1 MLNNY
6 TVYETPEGQ
15 EWRQP
20 LLVSLLEL
28 RESRWELLY
37 NDETEKLNE
46 DEISVMINDVCIG

>member
-6 TVYETPEGQ
+6 IVYETPEGQ
-15 EWRQP
+15 EWRLP

-37 NDETEKLNE
+37 NDETERLNE
-46 DEISVMINDVCIG
+46 DEISVMINDVCTG